1 MKAECEMVER
11 KELGFEAFDNLSY
24 AVMTIDSDFNILT
37 ANKAAC
43 KLVGCKDA
51 IGRKCYAL
59 THNSAKPCWENGE
72 LCPVRE
78 SFLNKKSS
86 LVVHKHIHDGIEVF
100 EEITSTPVFN
110 KEGELAFVIEELR
123 DISKLL
129 KLETV
134 INHLRSEIK
143 TLEGIIPIC
152 SSCKKVRDDE
162 GFWSQVE
169 NYISTR
175 SGAKFSHSLCPDCL
189 KELYPDFAKKLQDRK
204 DNENSGT

>member
-1 MKAECEMVER
+1 MVCDCD
-11 KELGFEAFDNLSY
+11 KTGCNAFNNLSFS
-24 AVMTIDSDFNILT
+24 VLVIDKDYNVLSMN
-37 ANKAAC
+37 NKARELLKAGSC
-43 KLVGCKDA
+43 SSEK
-51 IGRKCYAL
+51 IKCYAL
-59 THNSAKPCWENGE
+59 THQRDKNCCNYGE
-72 LCPVRE
+72 LCPVKECFETKLFSR
-78 SFLNKKSS
+78 
-86 LVVHKHIHDGIEVF
+86 VVHKHIYNGTEVF
-100 EEITSTPVFN
+100 VEVTATPVLDEN
-110 KEGELAFVIEELR
+110 GEIKYVIEELR

-134 INHLRSEIK
+134 INSLRSEIQ
-143 TLEGIIPIC
+143 TLQGIIPIC